1 MSLSRPD
8 GLARHTIAE
17 YIGTF
22 FKTFID
28 GPADIEQLPPQGEA
42 ICFAISDLS
51 AIHPFR
57 EGNGRSQLAFLHL
70 VAVWVLIWVHR
81 IVALASD
88 AAAAKTDS

>member
-28 GPADIEQLPPQGEA
+28 GPADIEQLPPQREA
-42 ICFAISDLS
+42 ICFAALS
-51 AIHPFR
+51 LL
-57 EGNGRSQLAFLHL
+57 N
-70 VAVWVLIWVHR
+70 V
-81 IVALASD
+81 
-88 AAAAKTDS
+88 K